1 MKSEAEVGGVAAEAE
16 PSQQYLIIF
25 VAAWQMAAEG
35 QSDRTVSVVEVYMEQ
50 RAVFEFLCV
59 ETVDPSAVF
68 ILFFLAS
75 KTSD

>member
-50 RAVFEFLCV
+50 RAVF
-59 ETVDPSAVF
+59 
-68 ILFFLAS
+68 
-75 KTSD
+75 